1 MGARANATDSA
12 RPGRTGSVPSR
23 TASTNPTTS
32 PPDTTDDLTQV
43 KGIGPVYADRLV
55 MNGVASLAD
64 LAAADTAELARAID
78 VSAGQVK
85 EWQDQARNLE

>member
-1 MGARANATDSA
+1 MPPTAPVPAEPAPY
-12 RPGRTGSVPSR
+12 RPAPHPPT
-23 TASTNPTTS
+23 PTTS